1 MTSARRAPKAAP
13 EPAEQA
19 VTPGRSLVRVGP
31 DMGPS
36 LAERILAQVERLS
49 WRMPLHTMRLRGR
62 FPLKL
67 LGVPADPVAGDP
79 VAGAALLEGEVVVG
93 RVRADLLDIDL
104 ADAARGAGLVE
115 HVQSFAWLRDLA
127 VVAPRETGAP
137 IAEAVMR
144 RWLAAHGETVD
155 ETGWR
160 ADLWGRRI
168 LAWLSHAPLILSSS
182 DLIYRSAVLNALARG
197 ARHLDRVAEKAPVG
211 VARVAAHAGL
221 IAAGLMIPGGEQ
233 RVLRGEQGMVRALAG
248 AATADGGVV
257 SRSPVD
263 LLMLVELLAGLNAV
277 YAARHR
283 DPPASLAVALAKAVP
298 ALLGVTLGDGRL
310 SSWQGGGPLDGDRIA
325 RVVAASGIRTRP
337 QRQSREWGFQ
347 RLSGGATV
355 VVADC
360 APPPASRLGHGGCA
374 STLAFELCDGAHRIV
389 VNCGGDRPWAALPRG
404 IGEALRTTAAHSTLT
419 LADSNSTAIHTD
431 GSLGRGVTEVELDR
445 QEQESASRIEAT
457 HDGYV
462 RRFGLAHRRKL
473 ALAADGRELA
483 GEDVLLPAGGG
494 RGTGTIGFAARFH
507 LAPGV
512 EATATADG
520 MAALLRVDG
529 GPLWKF
535 RCRGGGLAIEDSI
548 WMDGQGRPL
557 TTTPARRRGRD
568 AAGRHQPDLDVPAR
582 RLTFA
587 KGSKPCPTSRSRAR
601 CSRSPTRPVS
611 PSSAP
616 RSSAMASSWSR
627 PGAPPRRCAMPG

>member
-1 MTSARRAPKAAP
+1 MTGARRAARAAP

-19 VTPGRSLVRVGP
+19 VTPGRSLVRLGP
-31 DMGPS
+31 DRGVS

-79 VAGAALLEGEVVVG
+79 VAGAGLLDGEVVVG
-93 RVRADLLDIDL
+93 RVRADLLDMSLTDG
-104 ADAARGAGLVE
+104 AHGAGLVD

-127 VVAPRETGAP
+127 AAAPRETGAP

-144 RWLAAHGETVD
+144 RWLAGHAETID

-168 LAWLSHAPLILSSS
+168 LAWLAHAPLILSSS
-182 DLIYRSAVLNALARG
+182 DLVYRSAVLNALARG
-197 ARHLDRVAEKAPVG
+197 ARHLDRVAEKAPIG
-211 VARVAAHAGL
+211 LDRIAAHAGL

-233 RVLRGEQGMVRALAG
+233 RIARGEQGMARALASG
-248 AATADGGVV
+248 INADGGVV

-263 LLMLVELLAGLNAV
+263 LLLLVELLGCLVAV
-277 YAARHR
+277 YAERR
-283 DPPASLAVALAKAVP
+283 REPPPPLAVALAKAVP

-310 SSWQGGGPLDGDRIA
+310 SSWQGGGPLDADRIA
-325 RVVAASGIRTRP
+325 RVVAGSRIRTRP
-337 QRQSREWGFQ
+337 QRQSRDWGFQ

-374 STLAFELCDGAHRIV
+374 STLAFELADGAHRIV
-389 VNCGGDRPWAALPRG
+389 VNCGGDRPWSALPRA

-462 RRFGLAHRRKL
+462 RRFGLAHCRKL

-494 RGTGTIGFAARFH
+494 RGAATVGFAARFH
-507 LAPGV
+507 LAPGI

-520 MAALLRVDG
+520 MAALLRIDG
-529 GPLWKF
+529 GPLWQF

-548 WMDGQGRPL
+548 WMDGHGRPV
-557 TTTPARRRGRD
+557 TTAQLVVSGETPPGGTSLSWTFRR
-568 AAGRHQPDLDVPAR
+568 AA
-582 RLTFA
+582 
-587 KGSKPCPTSRSRAR
+587 
-601 CSRSPTRPVS
+601 
-611 PSSAP
+611 
-616 RSSAMASSWSR
+616 
-627 PGAPPRRCAMPG
+627 